1 MLSGLKEMV
10 IKAVGTDFI
19 LNHLAKF
26 VARILQSAGDN
37 YGADKLLYDFG
48 KKIRETIPGTK
59 VEDYL
64 GELLAAFKLGLLGK
78 EYDQSEVEE
87 TAEEEAGN

>member
-1 MLSGLKEMV
+1 MLSTIKNTLL
-10 IKAVGTDFI
+10 KAVGTDFV
-19 LNHLAKF
+19 LNHLAQL
-26 VARILQSAGDN
+26 VAKILQSVGSN

-48 KKIRETIPGTK
+48 KKIRETLPGTQ

-78 EYDQSEVEE
+78 EYDQAEVEE
-87 TAEEEAGN
+87 SAEEEGN